1 MVISPCPK
9 NEQSPADGGYRRLN
23 KKSVLSMY
31 IGHAISY
38 TVLLAGYLLVGTYGQ
53 GLLGPY
59 YDPVRYA
66 FMAVLAIVLVYMA
79 AAPPVYYARYRYRIA
94 EDRIDVRYGVL
105 VIRHILVPIERVHQV
120 EVSRG
125 PVNSVLGLADV
136 TITTAGGVATL
147 NYLEIAEAEKV
158 ADLLNDLIG
167 RLLRDRRPA
176 DSPSSRVS

>member
-1 MVISPCPK
+1 
-9 NEQSPADGGYRRLN
+9 
-23 KKSVLSMY
+23 
-31 IGHAISY
+31 
-38 TVLLAGYLLVGTYGQ
+38 
-53 GLLGPY
+53 
-59 YDPVRYA
+59 
-66 FMAVLAIVLVYMA
+66 
-79 AAPPVYYARYRYRIA
+79 
-94 EDRIDVRYGVL
+94 VRYGVL

-125 PVNSVLGLADV
+125 PVNSMLGLADV
-136 TITTAGGVATL
+136 TITTAGGVAAL